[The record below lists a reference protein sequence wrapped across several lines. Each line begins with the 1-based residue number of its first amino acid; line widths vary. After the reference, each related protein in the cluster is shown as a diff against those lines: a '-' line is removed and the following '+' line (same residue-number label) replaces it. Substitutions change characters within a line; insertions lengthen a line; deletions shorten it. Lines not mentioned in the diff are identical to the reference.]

1 MKLNER
7 LWLKALLV
15 LGSGILLG
23 LVLAAFSPGDFL
35 SGVWR
40 SVLFCSI
47 LATLFYLVFWYLKP
61 PKIVVVVAV
70 CAFLLRVGVGTWL
83 TTSLP
88 TEGFDTTVQNS
99 GYVYSDAYERDQV
112 AYMIA
117 FHERWDDFNPAD
129 YTGMDQYGGMTAMS
143 VGIYRL
149 FSADVQRPLLLIYFA
164 AFFISTGILF
174 LWKAIRA
181 GWGER
186 IALIACIVM
195 AVYPE
200 GVLLGSSQMREPL
213 LIGLASLTFWTT
225 MGFSKGARQPIIFI
239 LFGLATLL
247 TCWISIPAGLVILM
261 VESGYLFVITV
272 IAEQDTRRKQ
282 ILYGIFALL
291 LLLAAWAGWRW
302 LKDTLYFDAYTTE
315 TESGLIAWILSVVGK
330 TWRFPFVLLYG
341 LIQPVLPAALV
352 YQSLPVWQGIAIF
365 RAIGW
370 YLVIPFLL
378 YGFGAVITTARKNR
392 DWGLVWFI
400 EVLLIWVIIS
410 SARAGGDQWDNPR
423 YRAIFLP
430 WLALLVGWVWDRI
443 SRAKASW
450 FWRIVLLEGVF
461 VLIFTNWYVNRKFG
475 SGLAIPIQYLLIFY
489 VVLTIVTIVGGIIL
503 DHRRN
508 KMPSAL
514 KPE

>member
-7 LWLKALLV
+7 LWFKVLLV

-23 LVLAAFSPGDFL
+23 IILAAFSPGDFL
-35 SGVWR
+35 SGAWR
-40 SVLFCSI
+40 SALFCSI
-47 LATLFYLVFWYLKP
+47 LAAIFYLVFWYLSP
-61 PKIVVVVAV
+61 PKMIVVIVL
-70 CAFLLRVGVGTWL
+70 CAFLLRIGLGTWL

-88 TEGFDTTVQNS
+88 IIGFDTPVQNA
-99 GYVYSDAYERDQV
+99 GYVYSDAYERDQI

-143 VGIYRL
+143 AGIYRL
-149 FSADVQRPLLLIYFA
+149 FSEDVQRPLFLIYFA

-174 LWKAIRA
+174 LWKAIRT
-181 GWGER
+181 GWGGR
-186 IALIACIVM
+186 IALISVIVM
-195 AVYPE
+195 ALYPE

-213 LIGLASLTFWTT
+213 LIGLASLTFWAT
-225 MGFSKGARQPIIFI
+225 MDFSRDRRHPLIFVV
-239 LFGLATLL
+239 FGLATLL
-247 TCWISIPAGLVILM
+247 SCWVSIPAGLVILL
-261 VESGYLFVITV
+261 VEVGYLFVLRI
-272 IAEQDTRRKQ
+272 IAEQDTRRRL
-282 ILYGIFALL
+282 ILGGIFALG
-291 LLLAAWAGWRW
+291 LLLAVWAGWQW
-302 LKDTLYFDAYTTE
+302 LKDTLYFDAYITE
-315 TESGLIAWILSVVGK
+315 AESGLIAWILSVVGK
-330 TWRFPFVLLYG
+330 SWRFPFVLLYG

-370 YLVIPFLL
+370 YLAIPFLL
-378 YGFGAVITTARKNR
+378 YGFGAVIKTARKNR
-392 DWGLVWFI
+392 DWGLVWLTA
-400 EVLLIWVIIS
+400 VLLIWVIIS

-461 VLIFTNWYVNRKFG
+461 VLIFTNWYINRKYG
-475 SGLAIPIQYLLIFY
+475 TGLPIPIQYLLISY
-489 VVLTIVTIVGGIIL
+489 VIFTLFITVVGVFL
-503 DHRRN
+503 DHRQN
-508 KMPSAL
+508 KTPSVL